1 MEVYFSIDIGGK
13 VMEDNLLTGFSIIV
27 VASLLGLW
35 ITLSSMMGWDIIG
48 DRRNDEFTWG
58 RFFISSLLTNFIL
71 DAFIGLVW
79 MLGYMGNL
87 VMDLFK

>member
-1 MEVYFSIDIGGK
+1 
-13 VMEDNLLTGFSIIV
+13 MEDNLLTGFSIIV

-48 DRRNDEFTWG
+48 DQRNDEFTWG
-58 RFFISSLLTNFIL
+58 KFFISSLLTNFIL
-71 DAFIGLVW
+71 GAFIGLVW
-79 MLGYMGNL
+79 VLGYVGNL